1 MTALSSGTLLSRMS
15 RPISRYTGPGA
26 PAIASRNA
34 IEHMSAT
41 RSVVT
46 TFEANFVI
54 GFIMSTWGRSW
65 REPILCW
72 FRAPW
77 PPISRNGLSAR
88 SAFATPVTASVVP
101 GPAVTTAQPGL
112 PVTRA

>member
-1 MTALSSGTLLSRMS
+1 MS

-26 PAIASRNA
+26 PAKASRKA

-46 TFEANFVI
+46 TLPANLVI
-54 GFIMSTWGRSW
+54 GFMMSTWGRSCS
-65 REPILCW
+65 EPILCW
-72 FRAPW
+72 LRAPC

-88 SAFATPVTASVVP
+88 KALATPVTASVVP

>member
-1 MTALSSGTLLSRMS
+1 
-15 RPISRYTGPGA
+15 
-26 PAIASRNA
+26 
-34 IEHMSAT
+34 MSAT

-46 TFEANFVI
+46 TLAANLVI
-54 GFIMSTWGRSW
+54 DFIMSTCGRSCSD
-65 REPILCW
+65 PILCW
-72 FRAPW
+72 SRAPW

-88 SAFATPVTASVVP
+88 KALATPVMASVVP